1 MWPYLFS
8 LVNRKELIL
17 PLVSFGVSMI
27 FVILACLG
35 TTSTNVSSTE
45 NPQVLSEPPKMEP
58 IQAGTPTTSAPTKP
72 MVILDGVQLEADWDD
87 GDTFSAKQ
95 PETQEKI
102 SARLFGFNTLESY
115 GPVHQW
121 GEWTEQELYTI
132 AKEAGVFARSKTWTC
147 TDTKNGG
154 GYGRKLVDCP
164 DLRKE
169 MLESGYAHPFSIGN
183 AAPQEDMDAMQKG
196 IMEKKGM
203 WAKGAPKFLITSLH
217 SQEEKPDKE
226 VYNRVCDLSNGQ
238 CEEKGHNTTYS
249 VCEKVCFE
257 DSCMTYVPFAQ
268 RYRNKAECLL
278 K

>member
-1 MWPYLFS
+1 
-8 LVNRKELIL
+8 
-17 PLVSFGVSMI
+17 MI
-27 FVILACLG
+27 FAILACLG
-35 TTSTNVSSTE
+35 TKPTNISPPEVPAVPAETTSTQSVETST
-45 NPQVLSEPPKMEP
+45 PL
-58 IQAGTPTTSAPTKP
+58 
-72 MVILDGVQLEADWDD
+72 VILDGVQLEADWDD
-87 GDTFSAKQ
+87 GDTFSAVH

-102 SARLFGFNTLESY
+102 KARLFGFNTLESY

-121 GEWTEQELYTI
+121 GEWTEQELYII

-147 TDTKNGG
+147 TDTKEGG

-169 MLESGYAHPFSIGN
+169 MLELGYAHPFSIGTT
-183 AAPQEDMDAMQKG
+183 APQADMEAMQKG
-196 IMEKKGM
+196 ITEKNGM
-203 WAKGAPKFLITSLH
+203 WGKGAPKFLITSLH
-217 SQEEKPDKE
+217 SQKEKPDKE
-226 VYNRVCDLSNGQ
+226 VYNRVCDLSVGQ
-238 CEEKGHNTTYS
+238 CEEQVHNATYA